1 MTQNFS
7 YQLFGCI
14 PLCTGLPWTEGKED
28 ICDEYNVSWFSD
40 QATVDNNMVSL
51 RHALN
56 RVGSQRV
63 AQLRTTEKDD
73 SDWSLYLV
81 NRHEV
86 RTSCIILPE

>member
-1 MTQNFS
+1 MGQMQITGIAR
-7 YQLFGCI
+7 QLLREIG
-14 PLCTGLPWTEGKED
+14 GDED
-28 ICDEYNVSWFSD
+28 ICDRFSVSLFSD
-40 QATVDNNMVSL
+40 KATVDNNMVSL